1 VLLLIGDALIR
12 LDNVWKVYRMGKVEY
27 PALRGIS
34 MNVERSEFLCIVGPS
49 GSGKTTLLNIMGALD
64 RPTKGEIF
72 IENIPLSTLSDDK
85 LAELRNRRIGFVFQT
100 FNLLTHLTV
109 VENVELPMVALGI
122 PTRRRRERAI
132 EVLSRFLPQETF
144 YKRPLELSGGEQ
156 QRVAIARALANNPDI
171 ILADEPTG
179 NLDSANAH
187 LIAKIFR
194 ELRDEGKTIVMIT
207 HNIEL
212 TDYAD
217 RIVKLR
223 DGQIMEI
230 IKR

>member
-1 VLLLIGDALIR
+1 MLLLIGDALIR

>member
-1 VLLLIGDALIR
+1 
-12 LDNVWKVYRMGKVEY
+12 MGKVEY